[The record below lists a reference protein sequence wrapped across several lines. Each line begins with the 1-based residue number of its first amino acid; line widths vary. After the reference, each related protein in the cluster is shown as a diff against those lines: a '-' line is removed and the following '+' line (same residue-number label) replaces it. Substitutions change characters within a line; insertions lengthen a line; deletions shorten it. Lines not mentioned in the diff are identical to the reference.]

1 MKFFNK
7 IRGLFTGHAPSQ
19 PDAPAPALSA
29 AGSRE
34 LWKMEMAALRQK
46 YMKDVDGATLRV
58 SPNTFIYLENII
70 GGDPIDDKIPATITV
85 DDALSL
91 IHI

>member
-29 AGSRE
+29 AGRRE
-34 LWKMEMAALRQK
+34 LWMMEMDALWLK
-46 YMKDVDGATLRV
+46 YM
-58 SPNTFIYLENII
+58 
-70 GGDPIDDKIPATITV
+70 
-85 DDALSL
+85 
-91 IHI
+91 

>member
-46 YMKDVDGATLRV
+46 YMKDVDGRHFACV
-58 SPNTFIYLENII
+58 AEYIH
-70 GGDPIDDKIPATITV
+70 
-85 DDALSL
+85 LS
-91 IHI
+91 